1 MVGNDI
7 VDLAEAR
14 HASNWQRPR
23 FLHKLFTELEQ
34 KYIKDAKNPFL
45 MVWRLWSMKEASYK
59 LFTQIYP
66 NRFYNPK
73 GFECTVE
80 NNSGTVKFKG
90 FQCYVET
97 KETSKYIISEA
108 RLNKKKLSSKIVK
121 FKTTHQKQQS
131 EELKTRLL
139 NYVGSEYQLIKNN
152 MDIPTLSNGKEHFNI
167 SLTHHGT
174 HGAFAI
180 ARLYPVELTDYIG
193 MGIVPKN

>member
-7 VDLAEAR
+7 VDLHEA
-14 HASNWQRPR
+14 HIASNWQRPR
-23 FLHKLFTELEQ
+23 FLTKLFTELEQ
-34 KYIKDAKNPFL
+34 RYIRDAKTPFL

-80 NNSGTVKFKG
+80 NNSGTVKFNG

-108 RLNKKKLSSKIVK
+108 RLNKQKLRSKIVK
-121 FKTTHQKQQS
+121 FKTTNQKEQS

-139 NYVGSEYQLIKNN
+139 NYVGSAYQLKKNELN
-152 MDIPTLSNGKEHFNI
+152 IPTLSNGKEHFNL

-174 HGAFAI
+174 YGAFAI
-180 ARLYPVELTDYIG
+180 VGLCPEYAH
-193 MGIVPKN
+193 